1 VTSRDAHR
9 EHRLLESNRAAN
21 SGSEFRKIESRER
34 DVLTPVLH
42 RGSTVSRSDR
52 SGVGGGGGEDDPEA
66 GEAARVSAA
75 AARKLLE
82 GCRREGERIRVVL
95 RGPGSCLCGFGSSR
109 FPHLVPPFRTSYR
122 TLAIPFIYNSDLF
135 FDEETV
141 KENMSD
147 KSSIFKFYNLI

>member
-52 SGVGGGGGEDDPEA
+52 SGVGGGGGEDDPET

-95 RGPGSCLCGFGSSR
+95 RGPGSW
-109 FPHLVPPFRTSYR
+109 LVWLWFFSLPTPCPPV
-122 TLAIPFIYNSDLF
+122 P
-135 FDEETV
+135 
-141 KENMSD
+141 
-147 KSSIFKFYNLI
+147 NLL